1 MKRALFPTV
10 IFFLLTTVC
19 PVLAAQKN
27 TPLPPAEAKCPVCG
41 MFVAKYADWVSSLTF
56 TDATT
61 VYFDG
66 PKDLFRYYLD
76 PGKYDPNRKRS
87 DIAALSVKDYYS
99 LLPIDGKRAFYVSG
113 SDVTGPMGRELVPFG
128 KKTDAEGFLRDHGG
142 KKILRFEEIN
152 PALLKTFE

>member
-1 MKRALFPTV
+1 MNRALFPTL
-10 IFFLLTTVC
+10 IFFLLIAC
-19 PVLAAQKN
+19 PVLAAQK
-27 TPLPPAEAKCPVCG
+27 TPPLPSTEAKCPVCG
-41 MFVAKYADWVSSLTF
+41 MFVAKYSGWVSSLTF

-66 PKDLFRYYLD
+66 PKDMFTYYLA

-99 LLPIDGKRAFYVSG
+99 LLPIDGRQAFYVSG

-142 KKILRFEEIN
+142 KKILRFKEIT